1 MSVDPED
8 TRPQRYRE
16 NTVRSLA
23 QAAQAGASFVEFDV
37 QVRAAS
43 ARALKSPGHLFW
55 PLRCCLPAAR
65 MTATEAPNCS
75 MSVGEFVARQTA
87 LWAGS

>member
-8 TRPQRYRE
+8 MRPQRYRE
-16 NTVRSLA
+16 NTVRSLV

-43 ARALKSPGHLFW
+43 ENALKSLGHLFW
-55 PLRCCLPAAR
+55 PLCCCLPAAR
-65 MTATEAPNCS
+65 MTVKEASNCS
-75 MSVGEFVARQTA
+75 MSVDEFVARQTA
-87 LWAGS
+87 L